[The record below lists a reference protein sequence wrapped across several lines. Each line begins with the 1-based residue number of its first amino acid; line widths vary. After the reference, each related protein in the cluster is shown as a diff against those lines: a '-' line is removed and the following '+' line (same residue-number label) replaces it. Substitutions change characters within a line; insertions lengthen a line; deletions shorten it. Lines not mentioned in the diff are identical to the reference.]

1 MKTQTEE
8 SRDDGKEIHGG
19 LTKKMFPQ
27 VAAAVVFKQ
36 NVAVY
41 CTDDTLNQ
49 TFTFI
54 HQH

>member
-8 SRDDGKEIHGG
+8 SRDDGKEINGR
-19 LTKKMFPQ
+19 LKFPQ
-27 VAAAVVFKQ
+27 VAALVFKQ

-41 CTDDTLNQ
+41 CNDDTLNQ